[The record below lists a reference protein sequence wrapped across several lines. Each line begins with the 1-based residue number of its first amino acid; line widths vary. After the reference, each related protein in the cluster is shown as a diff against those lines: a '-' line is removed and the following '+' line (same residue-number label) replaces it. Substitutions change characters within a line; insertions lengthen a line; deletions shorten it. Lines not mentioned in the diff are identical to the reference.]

1 MLKIPVFHS
10 SHLKSIA
17 YFLLFLLLFCSG
29 AALSAKDE
37 EEERPAARSKPNKKE
52 SRMKGESRELEGD
65 RFLSGRKNPA
75 LGLENPVKMSA
86 MYFYGN
92 ADRETTPVL
101 LLHDIGG
108 KRQDFTP
115 LIDLLVNNGYAVLAP
130 DLRGHGKSTKRYEI
144 TPAKIEMKQ
153 VTKQRSGNDN
163 RKPKIS
169 LEPTITEPASTKLVD
184 YLAEDFQPEDYA
196 LMLHGDL
203 PLFRTTLMKVHAEGM
218 CNMNRLVVVGVGR
231 NAALAILWTAQ
242 DWKDKDSGRFTKTL
256 VLIAPAASGAGTLDL
271 SKPLA
276 NNRVLQDNLSV
287 LAAVPK
293 NDSLASGIAEKLQ
306 AGLLGKDT
314 KEEEKAALF
323 MLYSYSNEKTVK
335 DEKGE
340 STATM
345 SLAECFSSS
354 QAKLG
359 QAVFGFI
366 DKRNKSFKE
375 KDYRWTRLR

>member
-1 MLKIPVFHS
+1 MLKITFL
-10 SHLKSIA
+10 HLPNQKSISF
-17 YFLLFLLLFCSG
+17 FLIFGLILCFG
-29 AALSAKDE
+29 AILSAQDDDGDN
-37 EEERPAARSKPNKKE
+37 RPNAKVKPKKE
-52 SRMKGESRELEGD
+52 SRMKGETRELDGD
-65 RFLSGRKNPA
+65 WFLTR
-75 LGLENPVKMSA
+75 EDHPVKLNA

-144 TPAKIEMKQ
+144 TQPKIEMKQ

-163 RKPKIS
+163 RKPKVTY
-169 LEPTITEPASTKLVD
+169 EPTVTEPGSKKLVD
-184 YLAEDFQPEDYA
+184 YLEEDFQPIDHA
-196 LMLHGDL
+196 MMLRADL
-203 PLFRTTLMKVHAEGM
+203 PLLHNTLKKVHAEGM

-242 DWKDKDSGRFTKTL
+242 DWKDKESDRFTKTL
-256 VLIAPAASGAGTLDL
+256 VLIAPAASGAGNLDF

-276 NNRVLQDNLSV
+276 NNRLLQDNLSV

-293 NDSLASGIAEKLQ
+293 NDSLAMGNAEKIQ
-306 AGLLGKDT
+306 AGLLGKDM
-314 KEEEKAALF
+314 KDEEKASLF
-323 MLYSYSNEKTVK
+323 RIYPYSNEKTVK

-340 STATM
+340 TTTTM

-354 QAKLG
+354 QSKLG
-359 QAVFGFI
+359 EAVFNFI
-366 DKRNKSFKE
+366 DKRNKGFKE
-375 KDYRWTRLR
+375 KENRWTKLK